1 MKLKCYLT
9 MIILLFT
16 VMVGFADTVKVYQ
29 AELIK
34 KMEYED
40 LVKEAMIVYRK
51 TGKAVDFKKGLLG
64 YYETR
69 GGKLRLV
76 LEL

>member
-1 MKLKCYLT
+1 MKPKSYLT

-16 VMVGFADTVKVYQ
+16 VMVGFADNIKVYQ

-40 LVKEAMIVYRK
+40 LVIEAIAEYRRTK
-51 TGKAVDFKKGLLG
+51 RPVDIKKGILG
-64 YYETR
+64 YFET
-69 GGKLRLV
+69 GGG
-76 LEL
+76 